1 MPAHFPHRDPRSCRA
16 FSLLELLAGIS
27 ITALLA
33 ALLLPMIVRMKT
45 QAAETRCLANLRTL
59 AQGTLLYQAEN
70 GGLLPPNYAFSGG
83 TPEQIWTVELRPYL
97 KIDDKGRTGAGMEQ
111 MAKILTCPAISQ
123 PADKPSK
130 WWESN
135 YAAGLCFGSDGSPQR
150 IAGRKASATV
160 MFMESKDRLRS
171 MYATPLPWESVP
183 YRHSDAV
190 QMAFL
195 DGHTEARKQ
204 ADIPKSFDDPFWGA
218 KP

>member
-1 MPAHFPHRDPRSCRA
+1 MPACFRHRDLLACRA
-16 FSLLELLAGIS
+16 FSLLELLAGIG

-33 ALLLPMIVRMKT
+33 AILLPMVGRMKA

-59 AQGTLLYQAEN
+59 AQGVSLYQAEHA
-70 GGLLPPNYAFSGG
+70 GLLPPNYAFSGG
-83 TPEQIWTVELRPYL
+83 TTEQIWTVVLRPYVG
-97 KIDDKGRTGAGMEQ
+97 IDDLGRTGSGLDQ
-111 MAKILTCPAISQ
+111 MAKILTCPSVSLAT
-123 PADKPSK
+123 DKPTK

-135 YAAGLCFGSDGSPQR
+135 YAAGLCFGSDGSSQR
-150 IAGRKASATV
+150 MAGRKASSTV
-160 MFMESKDRLRS
+160 MFMESKDKLRS

-190 QMAFL
+190 QMVFL

>member
-1 MPAHFPHRDPRSCRA
+1 MPAPFRHRDPLASRA
-16 FSLLELLAGIS
+16 FSLLELLAGIG

-33 ALLLPMIVRMKT
+33 ALLLPMLVRMKT

-59 AQGTLLYQAEN
+59 AQGVNLYQAEHA
-70 GGLLPPNYAFSGG
+70 GLLPPNYAFSGG

-97 KIDDKGRTGAGMEQ
+97 RIEDMGRTGAGTDQ
-111 MAKILTCPAISQ
+111 MVKILTCPAVSVST
-123 PADKPSK
+123 DKPSK

-135 YAAGLCFGSDGSPQR
+135 YAAGLCFGSDGTPQR
-150 IAGRKASATV
+150 VAGRKASLTV
-160 MFMESKDRLRS
+160 MFMESKDKLRS
-171 MYATPLPWESVP
+171 MYATPVPWESVP

-190 QMAFL
+190 QMVFL
-195 DGHTEARKQ
+195 DGHSETRKQ